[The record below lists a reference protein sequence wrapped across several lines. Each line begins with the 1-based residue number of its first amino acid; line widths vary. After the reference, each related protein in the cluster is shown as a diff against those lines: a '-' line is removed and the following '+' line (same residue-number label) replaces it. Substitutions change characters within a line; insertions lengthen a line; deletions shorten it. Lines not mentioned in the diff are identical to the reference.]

1 MNNLEE
7 PIHCHKCKQNKNE
20 IDKQFEKIIVY
31 LEQLVNGKYTKLIK
45 KSFMKNP
52 EIKIKPR
59 NELTIKEKK
68 IEANEIHK
76 LIR

>member
-1 MNNLEE
+1 
-7 PIHCHKCKQNKNE
+7 
-20 IDKQFEKIIVY
+20 
-31 LEQLVNGKYTKLIK
+31 
-45 KSFMKNP
+45 MKNP

-59 NELTIKEKK
+59 NELTIKQKK